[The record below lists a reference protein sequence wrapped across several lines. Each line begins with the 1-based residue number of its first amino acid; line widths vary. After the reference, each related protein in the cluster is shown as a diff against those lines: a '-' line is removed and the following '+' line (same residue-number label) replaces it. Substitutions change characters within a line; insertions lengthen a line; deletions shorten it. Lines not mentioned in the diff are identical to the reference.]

1 VLALG
6 IINCAI
12 GFRFANDHRY
22 NMIFVPVVIAIIVIL
37 VASIFFQRFRQRRK
51 RAAGGG
57 QAYPNMFAGSNQG
70 PVDSGYRAPSGS
82 AVPGQPGPQGYYG
95 AGGSS
100 TVGASWDQRSDVE
113 LNKMGPPPSY
123 STEPQKP
130 REMI

>member
-22 NMIFVPVVIAIIVIL
+22 NMIFVPVVIVIIVLL
-37 VASIFFQRFRQRRK
+37 VASVVFQRFRQRKK
-51 RAAGGG
+51 RAAQGNG
-57 QAYPNMFAGSNQG
+57 ASYPNMFTGQHG
-70 PVDSGYRAPSGS
+70 QPEGYRAPSGS
-82 AVPGQPGPQGYYG
+82 QVPPAQGYYG
-95 AGGSS
+95 AGSS
-100 TVGASWDQRSDVE
+100 NNVGASWDQRSDVE

-123 STEPQKP
+123 SQEPQKP